1 MNPEGLELYKP
12 AIEALLDVTIDKT
25 IETVQNA
32 AEKAKKQLLI
42 KTRKAFKQYLETA
55 IEKYNEIKTLFN
67 TAEPVLLDSL
77 YVDLDLS
84 IGRKI
89 ISGNIDKVLGYGKQ
103 LIITGLAG
111 CGKSTLL
118 KYLFLQTIKSRKKI
132 PFFIELKRIE
142 DPEKP
147 FIENLLILFN
157 EMNLGLSLDDFL
169 LLLRQG
175 EYILLFDGLDEVA
188 PALFDYVE
196 QGIIGLRDK
205 YYKSLFIVTSRPNE
219 VFKSWQN
226 FSEAYVVP
234 LSMDKAIML
243 LNNINYEPEIK
254 ERFIEDVKASL
265 FLKHESFLSNP
276 LLLSIMLITYGQYAD
291 IPDKLT
297 LFYRQAFEALF
308 NKHDATKQG
317 FKRTRFTQ
325 LPIDDFQKI
334 ISALSIQS
342 YIEHKINFS
351 HQEVIN
357 YLAISKKL
365 VDVQDYDEEAIL
377 KDLLQSLCIIVR
389 DGLEY
394 KFTHRSFQEYFAAI
408 FISTCA
414 KDDRK
419 RIIKNINGK
428 YTYEN
433 IFYLL
438 FEIDR
443 TIIEDDFLLEEINKY
458 KRIYGKYDN
467 PELSFFM
474 TLFSKIAFDTYG
486 HAVKQYVDNIGHHD
500 LFQFFQNTYGKSY
513 TNELT
518 ELYSNAQK
526 TIGKI
531 MDYQKKAGKKKKTD
545 IDILSGE
552 MVGDQEYLPLLM
564 EYIKPELFLTGK
576 MFELPEKVK
585 EERKNKK
592 DVLGGLLSK

>member
-1 MNPEGLELYKP
+1 
-12 AIEALLDVTIDKT
+12 
-25 IETVQNA
+25 
-32 AEKAKKQLLI
+32 
-42 KTRKAFKQYLETA
+42 
-55 IEKYNEIKTLFN
+55 
-67 TAEPVLLDSL
+67 
-77 YVDLDLS
+77 
-84 IGRKI
+84 
-89 ISGNIDKVLGYGKQ
+89 
-103 LIITGLAG
+103 
-111 CGKSTLL
+111 
-118 KYLFLQTIKSRKKI
+118 
-132 PFFIELKRIE
+132 
-142 DPEKP
+142 
-147 FIENLLILFN
+147 
-157 EMNLGLSLDDFL
+157 
-169 LLLRQG
+169 
-175 EYILLFDGLDEVA
+175 
-188 PALFDYVE
+188 
-196 QGIIGLRDK
+196 
-205 YYKSLFIVTSRPNE
+205 
-219 VFKSWQN
+219 
-226 FSEAYVVP
+226 
-234 LSMDKAIML
+234 
-243 LNNINYEPEIK
+243 
-254 ERFIEDVKASL
+254 
-265 FLKHESFLSNP
+265 
-276 LLLSIMLITYGQYAD
+276 MLITYGQYAD

-365 VDVQDYDEEAIL
+365 VDVQGYDEEAIL

-474 TLFSKIAFDTYG
+474 TLFSKIAFDTYS

-518 ELYSNAQK
+518 ELYTNAQK

-592 DVLGGLLSK
+592 DVLGGLLLK